1 MPPEILQID
10 ITAVIKRSPGDGSGA
25 LLLDDKISENAR
37 MIEEEKIKV
46 VCNVVSLSFLKV
58 KNFKWQK
65 NVSRIELIG
74 RE

>member
-10 ITAVIKRSPGDGSGA
+10 ITAVIKRSPGDVSGA
-25 LLLDDKISENAR
+25 LLLDEKISENAR

-46 VCNVVSLSFLKV
+46 VCKVVSLSFLKV

-65 NVSRIELIG
+65 VVSRVK
-74 RE
+74 